1 VTNYTDKKP
10 YPRRRDV
17 RELAETVFETL
28 RVAKNAGGGE
38 FPDDFLN
45 TVRDLM
51 REHVDFID
59 ILVSMEMQAE
69 DAPLENA
76 LAEPTF
82 TVFVEPREPLDPL
95 WF

>member
-1 VTNYTDKKP
+1 MTNYTNEKP

-17 RELAETVFETL
+17 RKLAETVFETL

-51 REHVDFID
+51 REHVELID

-69 DAPLENA
+69 DAPLADEFPEIQFGG
-76 LAEPTF
+76 LD
-82 TVFVEPREPLDPL
+82 EPLGL
-95 WF
+95 